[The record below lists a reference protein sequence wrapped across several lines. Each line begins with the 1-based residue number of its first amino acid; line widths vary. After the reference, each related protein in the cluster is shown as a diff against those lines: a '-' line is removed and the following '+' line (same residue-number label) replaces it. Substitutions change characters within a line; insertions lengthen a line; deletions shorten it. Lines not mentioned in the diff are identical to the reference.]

1 MNFFEEFVKH
11 WDFKQKMQ
19 KFTEFM
25 NFLSYKYN
33 LKFDNMVSDMDEYVK
48 AEKEKL
54 QQTSINDDYKTFL
67 DNNEERLTEQFK
79 KKTHFRHV

>member
-1 MNFFEEFVKH
+1 
-11 WDFKQKMQ
+11 
-19 KFTEFM
+19 M

-79 KKTHFRHV
+79 KENTFRTVCKRFKNQEVAIQH